1 MKLAKK
7 ILAVLL
13 AATLLAS
20 CFALFSSAQAPTI
33 TLDSLDDML
42 EYHTCNEVYV
52 NEFYDQTEFAEGAA
66 EFNYPLNKV
75 TEFGKYIS
83 SANYVASK
91 IIVDPDNEDNKI
103 LALESLG
110 KSYSGSIARYSASTS
125 DSTALTDRLIV
136 DFDVKVND
144 ENEQGCYIQL
154 SVNNQVYFKLNLS
167 NAEKPAFSY
176 FSYDPN
182 GTLKHPVTRELSGM
196 APEFNKWYTITAVMN
211 FSDNLFSVEV
221 FERDNPQN
229 KISTGNVKFNL
240 DTKIIKDSK
249 GNIGP
254 TSVDI
259 TLFSTKKDSQTT
271 VYFDNVEMYKGSFV
285 RDTRTPQDTFNK
297 YLVAVDEIAN
307 ASSLSFDDKLSIA
320 HFYDKVFF
328 DEEVGFLYTPD
339 EGTAKYDEVM
349 LIKEGVREYV
359 NNKYAAALVRK
370 TKELGPDADTGY
382 HDRVDLYELLMRCD
396 EYLPDDRNELLALEG
411 IDENG
416 EYGNVRV
423 DDVLAAKQTYENE
436 PAVCER
442 IKQHSIRFVNL
453 ISGFDY
459 DNDDYAYIKNFIDS
473 LSDCDKCDGTFKYAE
488 EVGVTEDDPKYK
500 YQYAAL
506 AIEEY
511 NAIKL
516 AFAEMD
522 ANASTFASAVFAMKD
537 EPQKTK
543 GFGALYENYLKA
555 SSVFSNGTVHE
566 SLNIDTYPDV
576 YGISMREC
584 IDIYYL
590 REAYVQ
596 QRVTECEEFIRL
608 MSAAEAS
615 ATYRKTLESLDAAVV
630 YIDEDINN
638 KSVETEYA
646 GVNEAIAA
654 YYALREKLADDVV
667 NADAY
672 KAAVNAIDISAPY
685 TKLKASVADA
695 LALKEKGDVVGV
707 VGVEEANIKLYEAEF
722 KVKALEGNS
731 ETLVASVSSLKD
743 AKTLAERR
751 ELIFIATNAAKG
763 AEDSITGVKAAR
775 EALLEETAKF
785 NQDVAA
791 ANAGFN
797 TAVRNT
803 LDVSSATA
811 PSADV
816 YKMADIIKALLK

>member
-52 NEFYDQTEFAEGAA
+52 NEFYDEVEFDAGVAEVDYPNKQVTDISRYL
-66 EFNYPLNKV
+66 FNK
-75 TEFGKYIS
+75 T
-83 SANYVASK
+83 YVAAK
-91 IIVDPDNEDNKI
+91 LALDPDNSSNKI
-103 LALESLG
+103 LAVKSLG
-110 KSYSGSIARYSASTS
+110 KNYTGMTARYIANKT
-125 DSTALTDRLIV
+125 TAISESIV
-136 DFDVKVND
+136 VSFDVKVEDDNA
-144 ENEQGCYIQL
+144 QGCYVQL
-154 SVNNQVYFKLNLS
+154 SANNQMYFKLDLS
-167 NAEKPAFSY
+167 NAETPAFSY

-182 GTLKHPVTRELSGM
+182 GTLKYPVTRELAGM
-196 APEFNKWYTITAVMN
+196 DPEFNKWYTITAVMN
-211 FSDNLFSVEV
+211 FSDNLLSVEV

-297 YLVAVDEIAN
+297 YLVAVDGIAN
-307 ASSLSFDDKLSIA
+307 ASSTSFDDKLKIA
-320 HFYDKVFF
+320 DFYEKVFLN
-328 DEEVGFLYTPD
+328 EELGILYDPQPD
-339 EGTAKYDEVM
+339 TANYEDVER
-349 LIKEGVREYV
+349 IKSGAREYV
-359 NNKYAAALVRK
+359 NNKYAAILVSNMNK
-370 TKELGPDADTGY
+370 LASGAVGY
-382 HDRVDLYELLMRCD
+382 YDRIDLCDLTTPYVDF
-396 EYLPDDRNELLALEG
+396 LPDDRDELLALDG

-416 EYGNVRV
+416 EDGNVKA
-423 DDVLAAKQTYENE
+423 DDILAAKQTYENE
-436 PAVCER
+436 LAMRER
-442 IKQHSIRFVNL
+442 VKQHSIRFVNL